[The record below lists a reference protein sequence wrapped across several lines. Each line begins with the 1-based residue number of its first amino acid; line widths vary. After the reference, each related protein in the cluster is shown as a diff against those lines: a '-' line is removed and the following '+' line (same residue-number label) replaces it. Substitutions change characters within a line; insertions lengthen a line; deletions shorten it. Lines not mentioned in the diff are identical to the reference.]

1 MKYIGFDYYAT
12 KEGEV
17 YSSKTNKLV
26 AKRINRSGYYIVNLS
41 INGKC
46 KTFALHRLIATAFIE
61 NKEDF
66 PVVNHLDGNKMNN
79 NVSNLEWVTYKRNS
93 AHAKEMGLLNPARGL
108 NSRHGRFSPDD
119 IRNIR
124 ILLGSREYSWSKIA
138 KIYNVTKAAIQS
150 IANGTSYSYVI

>member
-66 PVVNHLDGNKMNN
+66 PVVNHLDGDKLNNK
-79 NVSNLEWVTYKRNS
+79 VDNLEWTTYKGNN
-93 AHAKEMGLLNPARGL
+93 AHAWKTGLMKPARGL
-108 NSRHGRFSPDD
+108 KTKFGRFKEDD
-119 IRNIR
+119 IFKI
-124 ILLGSREYSWSKIA
+124 REYLKKGLSHRKIA
-138 KIYNVTKAAIQS
+138 EFYNVTKSAIQY
-150 IANGTSYSYVI
+150 IAERKTYWYIP